1 MSKNKS
7 INISVA
13 NSKQEL
19 IYWFLKQQDRTIVCS
34 IWDALY
40 QVYWLPAL
48 FEKSDEFDQFEKVKG
63 SIETISRIE
72 GELVK
77 AKLLARE
84 LNFDL
89 SVEKVRDSIDSPSS
103 RKEDNLP
110 INNPQVSATQK
121 SSDHEKVDSARVSK
135 ISKFKIDF

>member
-7 INISVA
+7 IAISVG

-19 IYWFLKQQDRTIVCS
+19 IHWFLKQQDRSIVCS

-40 QVYWLPAL
+40 QVYLLPAL
-48 FEKSDEFDQFEKVKG
+48 FEKSDEFDRSEKVKG

-84 LNFDL
+84 MNLDL
-89 SVEKVRDSIDSPSS
+89 PVEREQIYPPCCISIIQS
-103 RKEDNLP
+103 LP
-110 INNPQVSATQK
+110 EQTEK